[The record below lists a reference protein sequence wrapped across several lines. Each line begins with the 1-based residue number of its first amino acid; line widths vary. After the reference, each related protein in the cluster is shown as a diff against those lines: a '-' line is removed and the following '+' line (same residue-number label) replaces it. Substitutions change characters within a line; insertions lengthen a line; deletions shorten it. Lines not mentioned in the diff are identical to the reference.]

1 MNYLELTKDE
11 TKAIKFLVTE
21 TDCNSSTPII
31 DILYILDLNEFNT
44 KNMNSIKLRLALTK
58 VEKDLQSC

>member
-1 MNYLELTKDE
+1 MNYWELTKDE

-31 DILYILDLNEFNT
+31 DLLYILDLNDFDT
-44 KNMNSIKLRLALTK
+44 KNMNSIKLRIALTQ
-58 VEKDLQSC
+58 VEVELNNG